1 MDDHTVRINEET
13 LDNLKVLKNKWSL
26 SYNDIIGMGLKLL
39 KERETPEKKAKI
51 DVDTRVYKIQVSLN
65 RVRINNNVKNLLK
78 SGYDLF
84 IPDITPR
91 QAMYI
96 KRKLKSMG
104 FDMNHVKSDGDGK
117 IGFLFSKAVNEED
130 DEEKPEP
137 DIIPKKNKPD
147 EPMYA

>member
-1 MDDHTVRINEET
+1 MDDHTVRINKKT
-13 LDNLKVLKNKWSL
+13 LDELKSLKDKWSL
-26 SYNDIIGMGLKLL
+26 SYNDIIDMGLKTL
-39 KERETPEKKAKI
+39 KEKENPEKKANI

-104 FDMNHVKSDGDGK
+104 FEMNHVKSEGDGK
-117 IGFLFSKAVNEED
+117 IGFLFSKA
-130 DEEKPEP
+130 
-137 DIIPKKNKPD
+137 
-147 EPMYA
+147 

>member
-1 MDDHTVRINEET
+1 MDDHTVRINEDT
-13 LDNLKVLKNKWSL
+13 LEELKSLKNKWSL

-39 KERETPEKKAKI
+39 KEKETPERKAQI
-51 DVDTRVYKIQVSLN
+51 NTDMHVYKIQVSLN
-65 RVRINNNVKNLLK
+65 RVRINQNVKTLLK

-104 FDMNHVKSDGDGK
+104 YEMNHVKSEGDGK
-117 IGFLFSKAVNEED
+117 IGFLFSKAVTEE
-130 DEEKPEP
+130 EEAIDLMKTPVVS
-137 DIIPKKNKPD
+137 KKSKHIL
-147 EPMYA
+147 

>member
-13 LDNLKVLKNKWSL
+13 LEYLKNLKNKWSL
-26 SYNDIIGMGLKLL
+26 SYNDIIKMGLKLL
-39 KERETPEKKAKI
+39 TERDTPEKKTQI
-51 DVDTRVYKIQVSLN
+51 NTDTHVYKIQVSLN
-65 RVRINNNVKNLLK
+65 RVRINNNVKSLLK

-104 FDMNHVKSDGDGK
+104 YEMNHVKSDGDGK
-117 IGFLFSKAVNEED
+117 IGFLFSKAVT
-130 DEEKPEP
+130 DEEEAIDLMKTPDTTKKP
-137 DIIPKKNKPD
+137 KRL
-147 EPMYA
+147 Y